1 MPFMKT
7 LTLLAVLLAPPSLAA
22 QQPGDT
28 VTIHVSASHWTV
40 LPADRSTSPFEILTA
55 IINGRKVELGANLS
69 GPDMLLP
76 GDYRARL
83 VSEAHESVYE
93 LRQNWEI
100 LLPGNRKRTFDLI
113 GVRE

>member
-1 MPFMKT
+1 MKT
-7 LTLLAVLLAPPSLAA
+7 LTVLTLLLAPVSLAA

-40 LPADRSTSPFEILTA
+40 LPADRSTSSFEILTA

-76 GDYRARL
+76 GNYRARL
-83 VSEAHESVYE
+83 VSETHESVYE

>member
-1 MPFMKT
+1 MKT
-7 LTLLAVLLAPPSLAA
+7 LTVLPLLLAPVSLAA

-28 VTIHVSASHWTV
+28 VTIHVSASHWETIPFGNTAAR
-40 LPADRSTSPFEILTA
+40 LSTEFLTA
-55 IINGRKVELGANLS
+55 VINGRNVDLAGALS

-76 GDYRARL
+76 GNYRARL

-93 LRQNWEI
+93 LRQKWEI
-100 LLPGNRKRTFDLI
+100 LLPGDRTRTFDLV